1 MKSEE
6 NASPSY
12 SRIPNRVFEWLYGPE
27 HDLTLR
33 QVKVLLLVFRCTY
46 GFNRRTAPL
55 SRRFVSRQTGID
67 ERDCSRTLSGLVDA
81 GYLSASCTRK
91 TTLYTILPRRYKN
104 KKNHWVDDICGGDS
118 PHGGCF
124 TTVCGGDLP
133 PDIERKEKGGIPTS
147 ELEAAFASLADE
159 HDALSGGSPFED
171 DEEADDRP
179 LDHPAALL
187 DAFKKALRS
196 VPKCLSEREAYLASV
211 GMNEE
216 ELEAVQALLS
226 QMSTGGISESA
237 SSTGGVA
244 PESPHD
250 PLFDQVI

>member
-33 QVKVLLLVFRCTY
+33 QVKVLLLAFRCTY

-55 SRRFVSRQTGID
+55 SSRFVSRQTGIAQPHCVHVL
-67 ERDCSRTLSGLVDA
+67 RSLVDA
-81 GYLSASCTRK
+81 GFLQVSCTRK
-91 TTLYTILPRRYKN
+91 TFLYTILPRRYKN
-104 KKNHWVDDICGGDS
+104 KENHWIDDSDDTLSVSRYQKGIGSDTLS
-118 PHGGCF
+118 YS
-124 TTVCGGDLP
+124 
-133 PDIERKEKGGIPTS
+133 DIERKEKGGIPTS

-171 DEEADDRP
+171 DEETDGRPVDD
-179 LDHPAALL
+179 PAALL
-187 DAFKKALRS
+187 SAFRKALRG
-196 VPKCLSEREAYLASV
+196 VPECLSEREAYLASV